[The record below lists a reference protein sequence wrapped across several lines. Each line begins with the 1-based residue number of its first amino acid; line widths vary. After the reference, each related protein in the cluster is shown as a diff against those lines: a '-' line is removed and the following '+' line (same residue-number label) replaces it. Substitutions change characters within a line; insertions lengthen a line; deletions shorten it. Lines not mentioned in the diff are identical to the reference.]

1 MLGVDADSLRSSIF
15 SIAYGN
21 DADVE
26 ALGIF
31 SEATNSTFNKA
42 TEKNIIEVLAIFARY
57 F

>member
-26 ALGIF
+26 ALRIF
-31 SEATNSTFNKA
+31 LEATNSTFHKA
-42 TEKNIIEVLAIFARY
+42 DPKNVTNVLELFGKY